1 DKTGT
6 LTFGS
11 GGGFNYGTTN
21 PGTSTISGK
30 LDLGVATRT
39 FAVADSTNTTNELNI
54 TATISSSA
62 GAYGISK
69 TGLGTMTLSGANT
82 YTGATSVDNG
92 ILSVSSLN
100 KVVGGS
106 ASSSLGAPVNSSN
119 GTITLGSGTTTGQ
132 LTYTGASGETTDRI
146 VSLTGTT
153 GGAVLDQSGA
163 SGLLKLTSNFTAT
176 GSGAK
181 TLTLQGSTAG
191 TGEIAGAIVNFNSG
205 NATSVTKSGTGT
217 WTLSGNNT
225 YTGTTTISAGTL
237 QFSKQTSLYTG
248 NNTLWTAAKISVG
261 NGTLALNVGGAGEF
275 TTGNVTTLL
284 ANLGGANGTGTTGF
298 AAGSKIAF
306 DTTGGNFTAANNIAD
321 STGSGGGAIGLT
333 KLGANTLALT
343 GTNTYTGATTVSSGT
358 LLINGSTST
367 SSAINVSSGA
377 TLGGNGTIGGAVT
390 VSNGGFLAPGNS
402 PGNITVANS
411 VTIADG
417 GAVSMELNGV
427 DVGTLYDRI
436 TMTGGGSV
444 FTLAGTNNLVLS
456 LGYTPDANTLFFLVD
471 NQGSSA
477 ISGIFEKLNGVVT
490 DLSQGAM
497 FTVSSQQFQ
506 ISYTG
511 NVGTNSFAG
520 SGNDLVL
527 QAVPEP
533 ATWALLAFSLT
544 TVMVLRRRRS

>member
-1 DKTGT
+1 
-6 LTFGS
+6 
-11 GGGFNYGTTN
+11 
-21 PGTSTISGK
+21 
-30 LDLGVATRT
+30 
-39 FAVADSTNTTNELNI
+39 
-54 TATISSSA
+54 
-62 GAYGISK
+62 
-69 TGLGTMTLSGANT
+69 
-82 YTGATSVDNG
+82 
-92 ILSVSSLN
+92 
-100 KVVGGS
+100 
-106 ASSSLGAPVNSSN
+106 
-119 GTITLGSGTTTGQ
+119 
-132 LTYTGASGETTDRI
+132 
-146 VSLTGTT
+146 
-153 GGAVLDQSGA
+153 
-163 SGLLKLTSNFTAT
+163 
-176 GSGAK
+176 
-181 TLTLQGSTAG
+181 
-191 TGEIAGAIVNFNSG
+191 
-205 NATSVTKSGTGT
+205 
-217 WTLSGNNT
+217 
-225 YTGTTTISAGTL
+225 
-237 QFSKQTSLYTG
+237 
-248 NNTLWTAAKISVG
+248 
-261 NGTLALNVGGAGEF
+261 
-275 TTGNVTTLL
+275 
-284 ANLGGANGTGTTGF
+284 
-298 AAGSKIAF
+298 
-306 DTTGGNFTAANNIAD
+306 
-321 STGSGGGAIGLT
+321 
-333 KLGANTLALT
+333 
-343 GTNTYTGATTVSSGT
+343 
-358 LLINGSTST
+358 
-367 SSAINVSSGA
+367 VSSGA